1 MSEPLAASPEAPS
14 CPACS
19 SQALSPRGEY
29 NSFDNHAR
37 FPGLGVGRRG
47 RRTELKLKPTH
58 ARVCLDCGYMLLFV
72 AGKGLTE
79 LVEGT
84 SGSATE

>member
-1 MSEPLAASPEAPS
+1 MSDPTTASSQAAS

-19 SQALSPRGEY
+19 SPSLSPRGEY

-47 RRTELKLKPTH
+47 RAIDLKLKPTH
-58 ARVCLDCGYMLLFV
+58 ARVCMDCGYMLLFV
-72 AGKGLTE
+72 AGDGLTE

-84 SGSATE
+84 SGPAPE

>member
-1 MSEPLAASPEAPS
+1 MSDSAGQSSTVASCPS
-14 CPACS
+14 CS
-19 SQALSPRGEY
+19 GQALSPRGEY

-47 RRTELKLKPTH
+47 RVADLRLKPTH

-72 AGKGLTE
+72 AGNGLTE
-79 LVEGT
+79 LIEGT
-84 SGSATE
+84 S

>member
-1 MSEPLAASPEAPS
+1 VTDPLAASSPPSS
-14 CPACS
+14 CPACA

-37 FPGLGVGRRG
+37 FSGLGVGRRG
-47 RRTELKLKPTH
+47 RATDLKLKPTH

-79 LVEGT
+79 LIEGT
-84 SGSATE
+84 SGSTDG